1 VNIKLGVAVLFAVVI
16 LACLWFV
23 RKAWKEK
30 QYADIIPLA
39 FVAVVLSIICCA
51 GVATR

>member
-1 VNIKLGVAVLFAVVI
+1 VNIKPVIAAVFGVVI
-16 LACLWFV
+16 LVCLWFA

-39 FVAVVLSIICCA
+39 FVGIVLSIICCS
-51 GVATR
+51 GVLS